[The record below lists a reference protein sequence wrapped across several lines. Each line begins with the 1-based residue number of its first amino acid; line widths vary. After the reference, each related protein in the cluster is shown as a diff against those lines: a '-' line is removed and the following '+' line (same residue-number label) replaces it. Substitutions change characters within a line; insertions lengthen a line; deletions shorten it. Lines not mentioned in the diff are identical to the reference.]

1 MKKILTIL
9 ILIPTLCLGQ
19 VQYPEG
25 KVIIERITS
34 QILQNKDGENPTRR
48 VSVYLPTGYD
58 KTNTKYPVI
67 YYLDGFGWND
77 SLDFN
82 LIYLN
87 KLFDKAISTGKIRPA
102 IIVIPNECTLFGGS
116 FYTNSSFTGMWSD
129 FTAKELV
136 AFIDKNYRTIPTKES
151 RGLSGVSMGGYG
163 AIKIGMLY
171 PEVFSSVYALSPAI
185 LDLANEFGSTGN
197 CYKIASKIKTLDDLK
212 KEPVFE
218 AHVAIAMGRA
228 FSPNPDKPPF
238 YTDLPFTYSGDEL
251 IVHKDIL
258 ELWNKNLPIQMIDS
272 HIDNLR
278 KLKAIKLDWGRNDE
292 FSHIPL
298 TCKIFSQKL
307 EKLGI
312 NHYAEEYI
320 GAHTNKLVTDDGR
333 FLNEVLPFFDTY
345 LTFEKTK

>member
-1 MKKILTIL
+1 MKKFLTFL

-25 KVIIERITS
+25 KVIVESITS
-34 QILQNKDGENPTRR
+34 QILQNKDGENPIRR
-48 VSVYLPTGYD
+48 VSVYLPPDYD

-82 LIYLN
+82 LIHLN
-87 KLFDKAISTGKIRPA
+87 VLFDKAISTGKIRPV
-102 IIVIPNECTLFGGS
+102 IIVIPNECTSFGGS

-136 AFIDKNYRTIPTKES
+136 AFIDKNFRTISNKES
-151 RGLSGVSMGGYG
+151 RGLCGVSMGGHG
-163 AIKIGMLY
+163 AIKIGMLF

-185 LDLANEFGSTGN
+185 LDLANEFGSTAN
-197 CYKIASKIKTLDDLK
+197 CYKRISQIKTVDELK
-212 KEPVFE
+212 TEPVFE
-218 AHVAIAMGRA
+218 ARVIIALGRA

-238 YTDLPFTYSGDEL
+238 FTDLPYTYSGDEL
-251 IVHKDIL
+251 IIHNDVI
-258 ELWNKNLPIQMIDS
+258 ELWNKNLPIQMIDTY
-272 HIDNLR
+272 IGNLR

-292 FSHIPL
+292 FSHILL

-307 EKLGI
+307 ENLGI
-312 NHYAEEYI
+312 NHFAEEYI
-320 GAHTNKLVTDDGR
+320 GTHTNKIMTDDGR
-333 FLNEVLPFFDTY
+333 FLNELLPFFDTY
-345 LTFEKTK
+345 LTFEENK